1 MYRIAIE
8 KLLKWKQS
16 KRRKPLIIE
25 GARQVGKTWLMK
37 EFAERF
43 FAQRNI
49 YINFDEEP
57 RWASVFEKTH
67 DPEAILRDIRFTT
80 GRQINDD
87 WLLILDEVQ
96 GCPNAIHALKY
107 FCENKPQLRVI
118 AAGSLL
124 GLALAQPESYP
135 VGKVEFLSLEPMSF
149 EEFLWASGEDGLV
162 EALRQWCR
170 IEPLT
175 DILYARLL
183 EAFQKFEVIGGMPEA
198 VSAWV
203 DGGDM
208 TLARK
213 IQKQILDTYL
223 ADIRTHS
230 NSFDAPK
237 IVRIWESLPRML
249 AREQKK
255 FQYSIVEEKSNARK
269 YRDSLQWLIN
279 ARLVRPVHRI
289 DGMGVPLS
297 AYKDANAFKI
307 YLVDVGLLC
316 RLSGLDPALLRE
328 YDENFREHKGALA
341 ENLVLQSLVP
351 QFENEP
357 LYWSMNNPPHEVDFL
372 IERKGKIIP
381 IEVKSGT
388 NLKSKSLSKF
398 KELYKE
404 RIALRVRFSLAN
416 LSLDG
421 DILNIPLFMADET
434 DRLIGMALDEMANR

>member
-1 MYRIAIE
+1 M
-8 KLLKWKQS
+8 
-16 KRRKPLIIE
+16 
-25 GARQVGKTWLMK
+25 
-37 EFAERF
+37 
-43 FAQRNI
+43 
-49 YINFDEEP
+49 
-57 RWASVFEKTH
+57 
-67 DPEAILRDIRFTT
+67 
-80 GRQINDD
+80 
-87 WLLILDEVQ
+87 
-96 GCPNAIHALKY
+96 
-107 FCENKPQLRVI
+107 
-118 AAGSLL
+118 
-124 GLALAQPESYP
+124 
-135 VGKVEFLSLEPMSF
+135 
-149 EEFLWASGEDGLV
+149 
-162 EALRQWCR
+162 
-170 IEPLT
+170 
-175 DILYARLL
+175 
-183 EAFQKFEVIGGMPEA
+183 
-198 VSAWV
+198 
-203 DGGDM
+203 
-208 TLARK
+208 
-213 IQKQILDTYL
+213 
-223 ADIRTHS
+223 
-230 NSFDAPK
+230 
-237 IVRIWESLPRML
+237 
-249 AREQKK
+249 
-255 FQYSIVEEKSNARK
+255 
-269 YRDSLQWLIN
+269 
-279 ARLVRPVHRI
+279 HRI